1 MREYIRRNL
10 GQFSVFLA
18 VGLTTA
24 GLYFSALFIFT
35 EVFKLPPLL
44 AFSISFAMATIWQFL
59 VNFFVTF
66 RKKNDLMG
74 MSRSALRFFILL
86 AVSYGFQMAI
96 ISFALRV
103 WSLDVYGASVIAICL
118 NTGMSYIVSKYWVY
132 SKNDESTG

>member
-1 MREYIRRNL
+1 MRRYIRRNL
-10 GQFSVFLA
+10 GQFSDFLA

-24 GLYFSALFIFT
+24 GLYFSALFVLT

-44 AFSISFAMATIWQFL
+44 AFSMSFAMATILQFL
-59 VNFFVTF
+59 ANFFVTF
-66 RKKNDLMG
+66 RRKNDLMA
-74 MSRSALRFFILL
+74 MSRSAWRFLTLL

-103 WSLDVYGASVIAICL
+103 LSLDVYEASVIAICL
-118 NTGMSYIVSKYWVY
+118 NTGMSYIISKYWVY